1 MIKSEILDA
10 IREAAAKNGGIPLGQ
25 GRFTKE
31 TGIQTH
37 IWRGKFWL
45 RWSDAVTEAGFS
57 PNTLT
62 AAYGDEFLL
71 TKLAELARTRGHVP
85 IDTELRFAKSNDESF
100 PGVEAFYRLGSKAE
114 RTELLRAFL
123 SQKPEF
129 ADVLA
134 ILPPQSVIEGSA
146 AEEVSVDDDVVGGK
160 GGIEPEVDPA
170 HELFVR
176 TRGAERS
183 AIQHDLP
190 ALDAEPHDVRLGER
204 GHQRQQ
210 QRRGQDSRHI
220 AFTHTLQSTKILNHR
235 DTEPQRILR

>member
-146 AEEVSVDDDVVGGK
+146 AEEVSVDDDVVGFVYMMRLGK
-160 GGIEPEVDPA
+160 HFKIGHTTAVPRRHREIALELPEAPSVVHHIRTDDPDGIERYWHARFARFRANGEWFALTQKEVRI
-170 HELFVR
+170 FK
-176 TRGAERS
+176 
-183 AIQHDLP
+183 
-190 ALDAEPHDVRLGER
+190 
-204 GHQRQQ
+204 
-210 QRRGQDSRHI
+210 RRK
-220 AFTHTLQSTKILNHR
+220 TM
-235 DTEPQRILR
+235 